1 LSLATPQPRRR
12 LIVGGPLTIE
22 VGPELETCLVRL
34 WGELDMAGAP
44 ALERELLRLLVS
56 RLHTVVLDLH
66 DLEFIDAAGLRCLVT
81 AARRS
86 AANGDQL
93 RILGPQEQVARI
105 FGMTGTDHLLP
116 LIAG

>member
-1 LSLATPQPRRR
+1 
-12 LIVGGPLTIE
+12 
-22 VGPELETCLVRL
+22 
-34 WGELDMAGAP
+34 MAAAP
-44 ALERELLRLLVS
+44 ALERELSRLLAS

-86 AANGDQL
+86 RADGDRL

-105 FGMTGTDHLLP
+105 FDMTGTRRVLP
-116 LIAG
+116 LIAD